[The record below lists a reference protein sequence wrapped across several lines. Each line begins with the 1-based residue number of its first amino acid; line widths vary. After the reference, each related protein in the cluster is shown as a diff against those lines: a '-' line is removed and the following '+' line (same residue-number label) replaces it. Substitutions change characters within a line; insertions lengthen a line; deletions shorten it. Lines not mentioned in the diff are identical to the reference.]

1 MRLCWLPLSHIYAR
15 TSDYYLWVAA
25 GGELALSESRDTILA
40 DLQVFKP
47 HYLNGVPY
55 FFDKVMRGLQEKG
68 LADKPGILAGMLG
81 GRMKLCC
88 AGGAALPDY
97 VAAFFERSGITLVQ
111 GYGLTESSPVITTG
125 TLHEHRLGTVG
136 KPIHGVEVKIAD
148 DGEILTRGPH
158 VMVGYWNLPEETA
171 KTIED
176 GWLHTGDLGALEDGF
191 LTITGRKKELIVTLA
206 GKNIA
211 PTFLEGLIT
220 EDPLVAQV
228 MIIGDSRNFL
238 TALNRAG
245 TRGPEGRDHQ
255 AANPRLYASP
265 GRGASDG
272 RGDVQRADLAAAD
285 RRFALRAGAEVH
297 PADARIYDRKRHA
310 DADFE
315 GPPQRGGPELCQG
328 N

>member
-1 MRLCWLPLSHIYAR
+1 MAQSIWKTGRHRSEARRPRHDSVHLGHDRRTQGRDAQPSQPVVQLPRSSIKSFDVGTGEMRLCWLPLSHIYAR

-88 AGGAALPDY
+88 AGGTALPDY
-97 VAAFFERSGITLVQ
+97 VAAFFESSGITLVQ

-148 DGEILTRGPH
+148 DGEILTQGPARNGR
-158 VMVGYWNLPEETA
+158 VPEPA
-171 KTIED
+171 
-176 GWLHTGDLGALEDGF
+176 GRNGA
-191 LTITGRKKELIVTLA
+191 
-206 GKNIA
+206 
-211 PTFLEGLIT
+211 
-220 EDPLVAQV
+220 
-228 MIIGDSRNFL
+228 
-238 TALNRAG
+238 
-245 TRGPEGRDHQ
+245 DH
-255 AANPRLYASP
+255 R
-265 GRGASDG
+265 R
-272 RGDVQRADLAAAD
+272 RLAAH
-285 RRFALRAGAEVH
+285 G
-297 PADARIYDRKRHA
+297 
-310 DADFE
+310 
-315 GPPQRGGPELCQG
+315 
-328 N
+328 